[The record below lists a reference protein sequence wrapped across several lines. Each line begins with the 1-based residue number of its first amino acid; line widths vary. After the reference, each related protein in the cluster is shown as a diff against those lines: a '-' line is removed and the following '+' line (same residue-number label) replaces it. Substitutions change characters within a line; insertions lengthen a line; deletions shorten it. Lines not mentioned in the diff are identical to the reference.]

1 MARLSGGAAFLR
13 AYLTHVR
20 LFSRNARL
28 YLAGTFFF
36 GFGLGTYWVLLNLYF
51 RELGL
56 ADGTIGRVLSFQ
68 ALGTM
73 LMAIPASM
81 LAAKVRLKWMLI
93 GATLIGSAAF
103 MLMVV
108 LRSVSL
114 LFPVATLAGA
124 AFIVHHVVAAPF
136 FMRNSSPKER
146 IYLFGLNYA
155 VEILSSVIGVAGGGW
170 LAHVMGERLDSNLLG
185 LRITLLGSA
194 VMLALAVI
202 PYLLIHSPSPLADK
216 KRAGLWPIRI
226 PKVLPRL
233 LVTPLLVGAGAG
245 LVIPFLN
252 LYFRDRFQLQSD
264 SIGQIFAVSQSLT
277 AVGFVLGPALAR
289 RFGMVRT
296 AAASELL
303 SVPFFTT
310 LAFSFNLPLSIAA
323 FWLRGALMNM
333 NQPVSRNFAMEIV
346 KPEEQA
352 FTNAMVEMTWSGSW
366 MISTQIGGILIEKHG
381 FKIPMLIAVVLY
393 STASSLYLRFFHNTE
408 RQLGIRVKKTIAEP
422 EPLLESQG

>member
-1 MARLSGGAAFLR
+1 
-13 AYLTHVR
+13 
-20 LFSRNARL
+20 
-28 YLAGTFFF
+28 
-36 GFGLGTYWVLLNLYF
+36 LLNLYF

-56 ADGTIGRVLSFQ
+56 TDGTIGRVLSFQ
-68 ALGTM
+68 AFGTM

-81 LAAKVRLKWMLI
+81 LAAKVRLKWLMI
-93 GATLIGSAAF
+93 GATLIGSSAWV
-103 MLMVV
+103 LLVV

-155 VEILSSVIGVAGGGW
+155 VEILSSVIGVAGGGY
-170 LAHVMGERLDSNLLG
+170 LAHVLGQHLGSNLLG
-185 LRITLLGSA
+185 LRFTLLGSA
-194 VMLALAVI
+194 VVLALATI
-202 PYLLIHSPSPLADK
+202 PYMLLHAPGPLAEK
-216 KRAGLWPIRI
+216 KPGAGLWPIRVPNI
-226 PKVLPRL
+226 LPKL
-233 LVTPLLVGAGAG
+233 LVSPFLVGSGAG

-252 LYFRDRFQLQSD
+252 LYFRDRFHLESD
-264 SIGQIFAVSQSLT
+264 AIGRIFAVSQSLT

-333 NQPVSRNFAMEIV
+333 NQPVSRNFAMEVV
-346 KPEEQA
+346 KPDEQA
-352 FTNAMVEMTWSGSW
+352 LTNAMVEMTWSGSW
-366 MISTQIGGILIEKHG
+366 MISTQIGGILIQHHG
-381 FKIPMLIAVVLY
+381 FKLPMLIAVVLY
-393 STASSLYLRFFHNTE
+393 TSASSIYLRFFHDTE
-408 RQLGIRVKKTIAEP
+408 RQLGIRVKKTASEP

>member
-1 MARLSGGAAFLR
+1 
-13 AYLTHVR
+13 
-20 LFSRNARL
+20 
-28 YLAGTFFF
+28 
-36 GFGLGTYWVLLNLYF
+36 LYF

-68 ALGTM
+68 AFGTM

-93 GATLIGSAAF
+93 GATLCGSTAY
-103 MLMVV
+103 MLLVV
-108 LRSVSL
+108 LRSVHL
-114 LFPVATLAGA
+114 LFPIATLAGA
-124 AFIVHHVVAAPF
+124 SFIVHHVVAAPF
-136 FMRNSSPKER
+136 FMRNSTSKER

-170 LAHVMGERLDSNLLG
+170 LAHVLGQRLDSNLLG

-194 VMLALAVI
+194 GMLALATI
-202 PYLLIHSPSPLADK
+202 PYLVIHSPSPLADK
-216 KRAGLWPIRI
+216 KPGPGLWPIRI

-233 LVTPLLVGAGAG
+233 LVTPLLIGTGAG

-252 LYFRDRFQLQSD
+252 LYFRDRFALQSD
-264 SIGQIFAVSQSLT
+264 AIGRIFAVSQSLT

-346 KPEEQA
+346 KPHEQA

-366 MISTQIGGILIEKHG
+366 MISTQVGGILIEKHG
-381 FKIPMLIAVVLY
+381 FKIPMLIAVGLY
-393 STASSLYLRFFHNTE
+393 TTGSSLYLRFFHDTE
-408 RQLGIRVKKTIAEP
+408 RQLELHVKQPVAEP
-422 EPLLESQG
+422 EPLLEPQG

>member
-1 MARLSGGAAFLR
+1 MSGGAAFLR

-56 ADGTIGRVLSFQ
+56 TDGTIGRVLSFQ
-68 ALGTM
+68 AFGTM

-81 LAAKVRLKWMLI
+81 LASKVRLKWMLI
-93 GATLIGSAAF
+93 GATLIGSTAF
-103 MLMVV
+103 ILLVV
-108 LRSVSL
+108 LRNVSL
-114 LFPVATLAGA
+114 LFPIATLAGA

-136 FMRNSSPKER
+136 FMRNSTPKER

-170 LAHVMGERLDSNLLG
+170 LAHVLGQQLGSNLLG

-194 VMLALAVI
+194 VMLALATL
-202 PYLLIHSPSPLADK
+202 PYLLIQSPSPLADK
-216 KRAGLWPIRI
+216 KPGAGIWPIRF
-226 PKVLPRL
+226 PKILPKL
-233 LVTPLLVGAGAG
+233 LVTPLLVGSGAG

-252 LYFRDRFQLQSD
+252 LYFRDRFALESD
-264 SIGQIFAVSQSLT
+264 SIGRIFAVSQSLT

-333 NQPVSRNFAMEIV
+333 NQPVSRNFAMEVV
-346 KPEEQA
+346 KPHEQA
-352 FTNAMVEMTWSGSW
+352 FTNAMVEMSWSGAW
-366 MISTQIGGILIEKHG
+366 MISTQVGGILIQNHG
-381 FKIPMLIAVVLY
+381 FKIPMLVAVGLY
-393 STASSLYLRFFHNTE
+393 TTASSLYLRFFHDTE
-408 RQLGIRVKKTIAEP
+408 RQLGIRVKKSIEDP

>member
-1 MARLSGGAAFLR
+1 
-13 AYLTHVR
+13 
-20 LFSRNARL
+20 
-28 YLAGTFFF
+28 
-36 GFGLGTYWVLLNLYF
+36 
-51 RELGL
+51 LGL

-81 LAAKVRLKWMLI
+81 LAAKVRMKWLLI
-93 GATLIGSAAF
+93 GATLLGSIAY
-103 MLMVV
+103 MLLVV
-108 LRSVSL
+108 LHSVHL

-124 AFIVHHVVAAPF
+124 SFIVHHVVAAPF
-136 FMRNSSPKER
+136 FMRNSTSKER

-170 LAHVMGERLDSNLLG
+170 LAHVLGQRLDSNLLG

-194 VMLALAVI
+194 SMLALATI
-202 PYLLIHSPSPLADK
+202 PYLLIHSPSPLAERK
-216 KRAGLWPIRI
+216 PGTGLWPIRI

-233 LVTPLLVGAGAG
+233 LVTPLLIGSGAG

-252 LYFRDRFQLQSD
+252 LYFRDRFALESD
-264 SIGQIFAVSQSLT
+264 GIGRIFAVSQALT
-277 AVGFVLGPALAR
+277 AVGFVLGPALAK

-346 KPEEQA
+346 KPHEQA
-352 FTNAMVEMTWSGSW
+352 FTNAMVEMTWSASW
-366 MISTQIGGILIEKHG
+366 MVSTQVGGILIEKHG
-381 FKIPMLIAVVLY
+381 FKIPMLIAVGLY
-393 STASSLYLRFFHNTE
+393 TTASSLYLRFFHDTE
-408 RQLGIRVKKTIAEP
+408 RQLGIRVKKTVTDP
-422 EPLLESQG
+422 EPLLEPQG